1 MGTQS
6 TWEERQYH
14 ETKKSTNLASPTD
27 VLFPAGQ
34 DGAWR
39 VVSRNGNKM
48 QGERRE
54 ATHRDRGGHAPL
66 GRQGRKGGW
75 PIGVQQNV
83 QNRTLSVRL
92 GTSKLLHL
100 LLGTGACSSETVG
113 VRRRVNSIFGA
124 RSKIVR
130 IPVSGTRM
138 LQCDNWQN
146 NLTKYSMY
154 KDQEKDNIISVQNRS
169 LKYKKLKKRRD
180 FPRKDHA
187 I

>member
-39 VVSRNGNKM
+39 VVSRNGNRM

-54 ATHRDRGGHAPL
+54 ATHRDRGGPSPREAGSERWMAHRSAT
-66 GRQGRKGGW
+66 KCAN
-75 PIGVQQNV
+75 I
-83 QNRTLSVRL
+83 TLSVRL

-100 LLGTGACSSETVG
+100 LLGTGALSSETVG
-113 VRRRVNSIFGA
+113 VRRRVNSIFGE

-146 NLTKYSMY
+146 NLTTYSMY